1 MEISERTPSSRSS
14 GSKNRPMFTMLEQHV
29 QSEGVG
35 NLEGMGYSTF
45 NKWMNGTMKS
55 KHYIK
60 PIFMR
65 VFQSFVDNQNS

>member
-1 MEISERTPSSRSS
+1 MEIFDISSSSRSS
-14 GSKNRPMFTMLEQHV
+14 GAKNRQIFTMLEQHF
-29 QSEGVG
+29 QSQVVG
-35 NLEGMGYSTF
+35 NLEVMGYGTF
-45 NKWMNGTMKS
+45 NRWMNGTITS

>member
-1 MEISERTPSSRSS
+1 MDIFEITYSSRSS

-35 NLEGMGYSTF
+35 NLEGMGYGTF
-45 NKWMNGTMKS
+45 NKWMNGTITS